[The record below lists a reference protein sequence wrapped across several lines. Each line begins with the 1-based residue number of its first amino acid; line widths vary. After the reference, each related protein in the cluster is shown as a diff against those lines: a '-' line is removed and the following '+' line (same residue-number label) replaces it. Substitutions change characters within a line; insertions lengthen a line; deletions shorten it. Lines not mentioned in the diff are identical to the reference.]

1 MTHKSTVFLTGVML
15 LAATS
20 VMSEGGNLGND
31 LSYRGDSGGV
41 SIQDTTPLTLKKG
54 ITTQAEVTEVL
65 GDPDTVSAGL
75 AGNVIWTYIM
85 DATVLIS
92 EDRTSFVITPSQT
105 RKGTLILV
113 FDASKKFIEF
123 KTPPS
128 GAI

>member
-1 MTHKSTVFLTGVML
+1 MTHRSTAFLTGVML

-31 LSYRGDSGGV
+31 LSYRGDSGG
-41 SIQDTTPLTLKKG
+41 IFIDTTPLTLKKG
-54 ITTQAEVTEVL
+54 ITTQAEVLEVL
-65 GDPDTVSAGL
+65 GDPDTVSADPTG
-75 AGNVIWTYIM
+75 GVVWTYIM

>member
-1 MTHKSTVFLTGVML
+1 MTHKSTAFLTGVML

-20 VMSEGGNLGND
+20 VMAGGGD
-31 LSYRGDSGGV
+31 GGADGGDSGG
-41 SIQDTTPLTLKKG
+41 IFIPDNTPLTLKKG

-65 GDPDTVSAGL
+65 GDPDTVSADP
-75 AGNVIWTYIM
+75 AGGVVWTYIM

-92 EDRTSFVITPSQT
+92 EDRMSFVITPSHT

>member
-1 MTHKSTVFLTGVML
+1 MMHKSTAFLTGVML

-20 VMSEGGNLGND
+20 VMAGGGD
-31 LSYRGDSGGV
+31 GGADGGDSGG
-41 SIQDTTPLTLKKG
+41 IFIPDNTPLTLKKG
-54 ITTQAEVTEVL
+54 ITTQAEVLEVL
-65 GDPDTVSAGL
+65 GDPDVVSAGPT
-75 AGNVIWTYIM
+75 GGVVWTYIM
-85 DATVLIS
+85 DATVLVS
-92 EDRTSFVITPSQT
+92 EDRMSFVITPSQT

>member
-1 MTHKSTVFLTGVML
+1 MTHKSTALLTGVML

-54 ITTQAEVTEVL
+54 ITTQAEVLEVL
-65 GDPDTVSAGL
+65 GDPDTVSAGPT
-75 AGNVIWTYIM
+75 GNVIWTYIM

-92 EDRTSFVITPSQT
+92 EDRTSFVITPSQISK
-105 RKGTLILV
+105 RTLILV

>member
-1 MTHKSTVFLTGVML
+1 MTHKSTAFLTGVML

-20 VMSEGGNLGND
+20 VMAGGGD
-31 LSYRGDSGGV
+31 GGADGGDSGGAGV
-41 SIQDTTPLTLKKG
+41 FIDNTPLTLKKG
-54 ITTQAEVTEVL
+54 ITTQAEVLEVL
-65 GDPDTVSAGL
+65 GDPDTVSAGPTD
-75 AGNVIWTYIM
+75 NVIWTYLM

-105 RKGTLILV
+105 SKRTLILV

>member
-1 MTHKSTVFLTGVML
+1 MMHKSTAFLTGVML

-20 VMSEGGNLGND
+20 VMAGGGD
-31 LSYRGDSGGV
+31 GGADGGDSGGV

-65 GDPDTVSAGL
+65 GDPDTVSAGPT
-75 AGNVIWTYIM
+75 GNVIWTYIM

>member
-1 MTHKSTVFLTGVML
+1 MDKSTAFLTGVML

-20 VMSEGGNLGND
+20 VMAGGGD
-31 LSYRGDSGGV
+31 GGADGGDSGGAGV
-41 SIQDTTPLTLKKG
+41 SILDNTPLILKKG
-54 ITTQAEVTEVL
+54 ITTQAEVLEVL
-65 GDPDTVSAGL
+65 GDPDTVSADPT
-75 AGNVIWTYIM
+75 GNVVWTYLM

-105 RKGTLILV
+105 SKGTLILV

>member
-1 MTHKSTVFLTGVML
+1 MMHKSTAFLTGVML

-20 VMSEGGNLGND
+20 VMAGGGD
-31 LSYRGDSGGV
+31 GGADGGDSGG
-41 SIQDTTPLTLKKG
+41 IFIPDNTPLTLKKG
-54 ITTQAEVTEVL
+54 ITTQAEVLEVL
-65 GDPDTVSAGL
+65 GDPDVVSAGPT
-75 AGNVIWTYIM
+75 GGVVWTYIM

>member
-1 MTHKSTVFLTGVML
+1 MMHKSTAFLTGVML

-20 VMSEGGNLGND
+20 VMAGGGD
-31 LSYRGDSGGV
+31 GGADGGDSGG
-41 SIQDTTPLTLKKG
+41 IFIPDNTPLTLKKG
-54 ITTQAEVTEVL
+54 ITTQAEVLEVL
-65 GDPDTVSAGL
+65 GDPDVVSAGPT
-75 AGNVIWTYIM
+75 GGVVWTYLL

-113 FDASKKFIEF
+113 FDALKKFIEF

>member
-1 MTHKSTVFLTGVML
+1 MTHKSTALLTGVML

-20 VMSEGGNLGND
+20 VMPEGGDLGND
-31 LSYRGDSGGV
+31 LSYRGGSGG
-41 SIQDTTPLTLKKG
+41 IFIDNTPLTLKKG

-65 GDPDTVSAGL
+65 GDPDTVSADP
-75 AGNVIWTYIM
+75 AGGVIWTYLM

-105 RKGTLILV
+105 SKRTLILV
-113 FDASKKFIEF
+113 FDASKKLIEF

>member
-1 MTHKSTVFLTGVML
+1 MMHKSTAFLTGVML

-20 VMSEGGNLGND
+20 VMAGGGD
-31 LSYRGDSGGV
+31 GGADGGDSGG
-41 SIQDTTPLTLKKG
+41 IFIPDNTPLTLKKG
-54 ITTQAEVTEVL
+54 ITTQAEVLEVL
-65 GDPDTVSAGL
+65 GDPDVVSAGPT
-75 AGNVIWTYIM
+75 GGVVWTYIM

-92 EDRTSFVITPSQT
+92 EDRMSFVITPSQT